1 MNIPLVE
8 KYRPTDFETIILD
21 DANKL
26 FFTQLKSLNYIPN
39 ILLYGPPGTGKTT
52 TILNL
57 IKSYQ
62 TTHHELNKG
71 FMIHLNASD
80 ERGIDMIRTQIY
92 TFIHSKTLFSK
103 GQKFIILDEVD
114 SMTKCAQQAL
124 NHLLNNTTNVCF
136 CLICNYIS
144 KIDDSLQSKFIK
156 IKFNTL
162 PASSIFSFLK
172 NIVMCE
178 KLPYT
183 DEQLQHIQLTYGSDI
198 RSMINYMQANQYN
211 SCTNVIHTA
220 IWDKLYHDLKHKD
233 IDTLTHDFFT
243 LSSTYTIDI
252 RDIIK
257 DFLYYIIITYGIV
270 HHVKLIEIALHSSL
284 PTEQLIKYILI
295 KLVKHFDI

>member
-114 SMTKCAQQAL
+114 SMTKCAQHAL
-124 NHLLNNTTNVCF
+124 SHLLNDSTNVCF

-156 IKFNTL
+156 IKFNKLPTL
-162 PASSIFSFLK
+162 SIFTFLK
-172 NIVMCE
+172 KIVDAE

-183 DEQLQHIQLTYGSDI
+183 DDQLQHIQLTYGSDI

-211 SCTNVIHTA
+211 SCTNVIHRQ
-220 IWDKLYHDLKHKD
+220 IWDQLYSDINLNDINVLADKFFKLS
-233 IDTLTHDFFT
+233 LTY
-243 LSSTYTIDI
+243 SIDI
-252 RDIIK
+252 KDIIK
-257 DFLYYIIITYGIV
+257 DFLYYINITYGV
-270 HHVKLIEIALHSSL
+270 VSHLKLIETALHSSL
-284 PTEQLIKYILI
+284 TTEHLIKYIMIHL
-295 KLVKHFDI
+295 KEN

>member
-1 MNIPLVE
+1 MTIPLVE
-8 KYRPTDFETIILD
+8 KYRPNDFDTIILD

-26 FFTQLKSLNYIPN
+26 FFTQLKTLDYIPN

-62 TTHHELNKG
+62 TTHGELNKG

-114 SMTKCAQQAL
+114 SMTKCAQHAL
-124 NHLLNNTTNVCF
+124 SHLLNNITNVCF

-156 IKFNTL
+156 IKFNKL
-162 PASSIFSFLK
+162 PTSCIFTFLK
-172 NIVMCE
+172 KIVDAE

-183 DEQLQHIQLTYGSDI
+183 DDQLHHIQLTYGSDI

-211 SCTNVIHTA
+211 SCTNVIHNQ
-220 IWDKLYHDLKHKD
+220 IWDQLYSDIKLKD
-233 IDTLTHDFFT
+233 VDTITDDFFK
-243 LSSTYTIDI
+243 LSLMYSIDI
-252 RDIIK
+252 KDIIK
-257 DFLYYIIITYGIV
+257 DFLYYINITYGV
-270 HHVKLIEIALHSSL
+270 VSYLKLIETALHSSL
-284 PTEQLIKYILI
+284 PTEHLIKYIMIHL
-295 KLVKHFDI
+295 KKN

>member
-8 KYRPTDFETIILD
+8 KYRPSQFNDIILD

-26 FFTQLKSLNYIPN
+26 FFTQLKNLDYIPN

-62 TTHHELNKG
+62 TIHNELNKG

-124 NHLLNNTTNVCF
+124 SHLLNGASTVCF

-156 IKFNTL
+156 IKFNNL
-162 PASSIFSFLK
+162 PANLIFTFLK
-172 NIVMCE
+172 KIVDQE

-183 DEQLQHIQLTYGSDI
+183 NEQIKHIQLTYGSDI
-198 RSMINYMQANQYN
+198 RTMINYMQANQY
-211 SCTNVIHTA
+211 SCTKIIHTS
-220 IWDKLYHDLKHKD
+220 IWDQLYKD
-233 IDTLTHDFFT
+233 IQIKESGEITPTFLT
-243 LSSTYTIDI
+243 LSSTYSMDI

-257 DFLYYIIITYGIV
+257 DFLFYTNINYGMMNDI
-270 HHVKLIEIALHSSL
+270 KLIETALHSSL
-284 PTEQLIKYILI
+284 TIEHLIHYIILKI
-295 KLVKHFDI
+295 KK

>member
-1 MNIPLVE
+1 MTIPLVE
-8 KYRPTDFETIILD
+8 KYRPNDFDTIILD

-26 FFTQLKSLNYIPN
+26 FFTQLKKLNYIPN

-62 TTHHELNKG
+62 ITHSELNKG

-114 SMTKCAQQAL
+114 SMTKCAQHAL
-124 NHLLNNTTNVCF
+124 SHLLNNITNVCF

-156 IKFNTL
+156 IKFNKL
-162 PASSIFSFLK
+162 PTSCIFTFLK
-172 NIVMCE
+172 KIVDAE

-183 DEQLQHIQLTYGSDI
+183 DNQLQHIQLTYGSDI

-211 SCTNVIHTA
+211 SCTNVIHNQ
-220 IWDKLYHDLKHKD
+220 IWDQLYSDIKLKEVDA
-233 IDTLTHDFFT
+233 LTDDFFK
-243 LSSTYTIDI
+243 LSLMYSIDI
-252 RDIIK
+252 KDIIK
-257 DFLYYIIITYGIV
+257 DFLYYINITYGIV
-270 HHVKLIEIALHSSL
+270 PYLKLIETALHSSL
-284 PTEQLIKYILI
+284 PTEHLIKYIMIHL
-295 KLVKHFDI
+295 KKEN